1 MTEAGNK
8 GKRCSSEK
16 PSPAK
21 ILKIVSKP
29 YSKSFR
35 ILLTI
40 ERKNRIMRNE
50 SIEPPQKKVNKVW
63 YSRRRKCIR
72 ENKTKQT
79 CFPFWYVKT
88 ETKSV
93 RQGYAGKS
101 WEWRNGWFNKGW
113 VSWIVING
121 NRNQN
126 LSVLKEVLSDG
137 RSRGN
142 SPRRFQSFWRS
153 SGRSVYP
160 LERRTKQQYGAPAQA
175 ESAKF

>member
-50 SIEPPQKKVNKVW
+50 SIEPPQKKV
-63 YSRRRKCIR
+63 IR
-72 ENKTKQT
+72 FDTAAAESVFVKTKRSKLAS
-79 CFPFWYVKT
+79 PFDTSKR
-88 ETKSV
+88 KL
-93 RQGYAGKS
+93 
-101 WEWRNGWFNKGW
+101 N
-113 VSWIVING
+113 
-121 NRNQN
+121 
-126 LSVLKEVLSDG
+126 
-137 RSRGN
+137 
-142 SPRRFQSFWRS
+142 P
-153 SGRSVYP
+153 SGRDMPVKVGSGEMADSTRV
-160 LERRTKQQYGAPAQA
+160 E
-175 ESAKF
+175 